1 MTFSDGRPAEGQN
14 LPLDWWNGKI
24 VIDAKAVLRLKNL
37 VDLCLAD
44 LDDPRDSSIVLTCLD
59 THLTEST
66 LPEPARSSQAL
77 LLLKLYRNSV
87 PPALELANQRL
98 QDISTA
104 LLTIVRTAER
114 AEGGSND

>member
-1 MTFSDGRPAEGQN
+1 MTFSDGRPAEGQK
-14 LPLDWWNGKI
+14 LPLDLNGKI
-24 VIDAKAVLRLKNL
+24 VISPKALLRLKNL
-37 VDLCLAD
+37 VDLCIYD
-44 LDDPRDSSIVLTCLD
+44 LSDPRDSSIVLSCLD

-66 LPEPARSSQAL
+66 LPEPARSSQGL

-98 QDISTA
+98 EEVSTA

-114 AEGGSND
+114 AGGSDE

>member
-1 MTFSDGRPAEGQN
+1 MTFSDGRPAEGQK
-14 LPLDWWNGKI
+14 LPLDLNGKI
-24 VIDAKAVLRLKNL
+24 VISPKALLRLKNL

-44 LDDPRDSSIVLTCLD
+44 LNDPRDSSIVLTCLD

-98 QDISTA
+98 EDISTA

-114 AEGGSND
+114 AEEKGQK